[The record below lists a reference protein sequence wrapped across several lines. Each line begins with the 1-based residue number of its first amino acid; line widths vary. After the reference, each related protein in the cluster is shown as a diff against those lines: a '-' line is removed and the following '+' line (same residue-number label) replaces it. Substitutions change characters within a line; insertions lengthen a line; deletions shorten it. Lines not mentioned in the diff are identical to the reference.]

1 MLYDVTI
8 DGKNYR
14 LDLNRAEGRWS
25 CRLDGHELEVDAVLA
40 RPTFFPFASGTWLM
54 KSSPNEWRTICICGW
69 AARGSQRKCAIRA
82 HCAAAREPETIR
94 DRER

>member
-25 CRLDGHELEVDAVLA
+25 AVSTDRSWKLMPFWLV
-40 RPTFFPFASGTWLM
+40 RMCFRFASETWRM
-54 KSSPNEWRTICICGW
+54 K
-69 AARGSQRKCAIRA
+69 
-82 HCAAAREPETIR
+82 
-94 DRER
+94 